1 MNNEELKVQAAMKR
15 YNTIV
20 IIVLSMIMV
29 VSIVL
34 VGMFL
39 WHTVHRSTRSGLYPP
54 GVKKPVIYLYPEEKT
69 NVDVALLAN
78 ITCVYPAFDEDTIWH
93 VTAEPDGTLFDRDGK
108 QYNYL
113 YWEGVSNADWDF
125 SKGFCVAGQ
134 DVASF
139 LEISLEKLGLTR
151 KEANEFIVYWLPQM
165 ERNEWNVIS
174 FQTDAYTDG
183 AELVVDPEPDSVIR
197 VFMAWYASDSYVE
210 MEAQNLVTPLRTGF
224 TVVEWGGAEVK

>member
-15 YNTIV
+15 YNIIV
-20 IIVLSMIMV
+20 IIVLSMITV

-34 VGMFL
+34 AGMFL
-39 WHTVHRSTRSGLYPP
+39 WRYVPHHRSGLYPD

-78 ITCVYPAFDEDTIWH
+78 ITCVYPAFDEDTMWH

-113 YWEGVSNADWDF
+113 YWEGVSDADWDF
-125 SKGFCVAGQ
+125 SKGFCVAGK

-139 LEISLEKLGLTR
+139 LETSLEKLGLTR

-174 FQTDAYTDG
+174 FQTDAYTNG
-183 AELVVDPEPDSVIR
+183 AKLVVDPEPDSMIR
-197 VFMAWYASDSYVE
+197 VFMTWYASDSYVE
-210 MEAQNLVTPLRTGF
+210 MEAQNLVTSLRTGF